1 MEISIT
7 TPALLFPAI
16 SLLLLAYTNRFLAI
30 ASLVRKLFDEYIH
43 FKNKKNLLI
52 QIQSLRKR
60 LNYIRFMQAS
70 GVFSFLLCVACMY
83 CIYNSWTTLAN
94 MLFATSLIAL
104 LVSLVFSLI
113 EIFQSTNALEVL
125 LSEVEDLGRT
135 D

>member
-52 QIQSLRKR
+52 QIKSLRKR

-83 CIYNSWTTLAN
+83 CIYNSWTTFAN
-94 MLFATSLIAL
+94 TLFAISLIAL

>member
-52 QIQSLRKR
+52 QIKSLRKR
-60 LNYIRFMQAS
+60 LNYISFMQAHS
-70 GVFSFLLCVACMY
+70 VFRFVLCVSFMYCMY
-83 CIYNSWTTLAN
+83 TTWTTLAN
-94 MLFATSLIAL
+94 TLFATSLIAL